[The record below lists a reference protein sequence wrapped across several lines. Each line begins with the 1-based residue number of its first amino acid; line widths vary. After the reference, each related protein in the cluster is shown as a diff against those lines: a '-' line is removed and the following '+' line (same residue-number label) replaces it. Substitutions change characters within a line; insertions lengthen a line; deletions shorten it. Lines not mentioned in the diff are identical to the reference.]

1 MVAIDTLSGV
11 AVAKTTGCTAI
22 YHKIKDIVDTH
33 TEVCVCARA
42 CVCVCLLMIT
52 LICYCI
58 GYCGEGTQCHY

>member
-33 TEVCVCARA
+33 TEVCVCVRVR
-42 CVCVCLLMIT
+42 VCMLINDHLDMLLYR
-52 LICYCI
+52 LLW
-58 GYCGEGTQCHY
+58 